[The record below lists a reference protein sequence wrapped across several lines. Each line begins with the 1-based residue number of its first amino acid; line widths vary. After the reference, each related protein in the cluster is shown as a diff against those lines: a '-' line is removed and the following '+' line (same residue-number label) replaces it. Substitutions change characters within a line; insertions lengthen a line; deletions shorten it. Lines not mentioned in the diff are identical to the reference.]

1 MQKSA
6 GEFSETSTLSILT
19 SGLLGEQYIGLA
31 PGFSDEEMGTS
42 MLKDGDMIE
51 DTKSAIVL
59 EDLIGKFLYSQSS
72 PGQHTRNQGV
82 TMFKKIALML
92 GLMTSMLFSLVAR
105 RMSILRTLCPRGSG
119 RPADLCPP
127 ESRSGPGEEQPDHLR
142 VIIREELL
150 PYVDNR
156 FAAYKVLGNQ
166 IKQTTPAQ
174 RDAFVDVFTEYM
186 VSSYA
191 DALAHFDKQTVK
203 VQPGKAAE
211 SNITAVNVSVKE
223 AGKPD
228 IFLEFK
234 LRKNNKTGEW
244 KAFDMVAEGISLL
257 SAKAERAGRPHPPER
272 HRCGDRPAA

>member
-1 MQKSA
+1 
-6 GEFSETSTLSILT
+6 
-19 SGLLGEQYIGLA
+19 
-31 PGFSDEEMGTS
+31 
-42 MLKDGDMIE
+42 
-51 DTKSAIVL
+51 
-59 EDLIGKFLYSQSS
+59 
-72 PGQHTRNQGV
+72 
-82 TMFKKIALML
+82 MFKKIALLL
-92 GLMTSMLFSLVAR
+92 GLMTSMLFSVSALAAVNATDPYALVDQAAQQTFAR
-105 RMSILRTLCPRGSG
+105 LK
-119 RPADLCPP
+119 ADQ
-127 ESRSGPGEEQPDHLR
+127 SQVKSNPDHLR

-166 IKQTTPAQ
+166 IKETTRAQ
-174 RDAFVDVFTEYM
+174 RDAFVQVFTEYM

-203 VQPGKAAE
+203 VQPGKAPGD

-257 SAKAERAGRPHPPER
+257 SAKQSELGGLIRQNGIDAVIAQLREHNARPLVLKS
-272 HRCGDRPAA
+272 

>member
-1 MQKSA
+1 MFRKIV
-6 GEFSETSTLSILT
+6 L
-19 SGLLGEQYIGLA
+19 LLGLI
-31 PGFSDEEMGTS
+31 TS
-42 MLKDGDMIE
+42 MMVSLSLHAAVDAKDPNALVDMAAKQTFARLKADQKLI
-51 DTKSAIVL
+51 KS
-59 EDLIGKFLYSQSS
+59 
-72 PGQHTRNQGV
+72 N
-82 TMFKKIALML
+82 
-92 GLMTSMLFSLVAR
+92 
-105 RMSILRTLCPRGSG
+105 
-119 RPADLCPP
+119 P
-127 ESRSGPGEEQPDHLR
+127 EHLR

-174 RDAFVDVFTEYM
+174 RDAFVAVFTEYM

-203 VQPGKAAE
+203 VEPSKAPSD
-211 SNITAVNVSVKE
+211 SNITAVNLSVKE

-257 SAKAERAGRPHPPER
+257 SAKQNELGGLIRQNGIDAVIKQLTEHNAKPLVLKS
-272 HRCGDRPAA
+272 

>member
-1 MQKSA
+1 
-6 GEFSETSTLSILT
+6 
-19 SGLLGEQYIGLA
+19 
-31 PGFSDEEMGTS
+31 
-42 MLKDGDMIE
+42 
-51 DTKSAIVL
+51 
-59 EDLIGKFLYSQSS
+59 
-72 PGQHTRNQGV
+72 
-82 TMFKKIALML
+82 MFKKIALML

-105 RMSILRTLCPRGSG
+105 
-119 RPADLCPP
+119 ADVNTSDPYALVDQAAQQTFARLKADQAQVK
-127 ESRSGPGEEQPDHLR
+127 SNPDHLR

-156 FAAYKVLGNQ
+156 FAAYTVLGNQ

-203 VQPGKAAE
+203 VPPGKAAE

-257 SAKAERAGRPHPPER
+257 SAKQNELGGLIRQNGIDAVIAQLREHNAKPLVIKS
-272 HRCGDRPAA
+272 

>member
-1 MQKSA
+1 
-6 GEFSETSTLSILT
+6 
-19 SGLLGEQYIGLA
+19 
-31 PGFSDEEMGTS
+31 
-42 MLKDGDMIE
+42 
-51 DTKSAIVL
+51 
-59 EDLIGKFLYSQSS
+59 
-72 PGQHTRNQGV
+72 
-82 TMFKKIALML
+82 MFKKIALLL
-92 GLMTSMLFSLVAR
+92 GLMTSMLFSLSAQAAVDATDPNALVDQAAKQTFAR
-105 RMSILRTLCPRGSG
+105 LK
-119 RPADLCPP
+119 ADQAQVK
-127 ESRSGPGEEQPDHLR
+127 SNPDHLR

-166 IKQTTPAQ
+166 IKETTEAQ
-174 RDAFVDVFTEYM
+174 RNAFVEVFTEYM

-203 VQPGKAAE
+203 VESGKAP
-211 SNITAVNVSVKE
+211 SGNITAVNVSVKE

-257 SAKAERAGRPHPPER
+257 SAKQNELGGLIRQNGIDAVIAQLREHNAKPLVIKS
-272 HRCGDRPAA
+272 

>member
-1 MQKSA
+1 
-6 GEFSETSTLSILT
+6 
-19 SGLLGEQYIGLA
+19 
-31 PGFSDEEMGTS
+31 
-42 MLKDGDMIE
+42 
-51 DTKSAIVL
+51 
-59 EDLIGKFLYSQSS
+59 
-72 PGQHTRNQGV
+72 
-82 TMFKKIALML
+82 MFKKIALML

-105 RMSILRTLCPRGSG
+105 
-119 RPADLCPP
+119 ADVNTSDPYALVDQAAQQTFARLKADQAQVK
-127 ESRSGPGEEQPDHLR
+127 SNPDHLR

-203 VQPGKAAE
+203 VQPGRAAE

-257 SAKAERAGRPHPPER
+257 SAKQNELGGLIRQNGIDAVIAQLREHNAKPLVIKS
-272 HRCGDRPAA
+272 

>member
-1 MQKSA
+1 
-6 GEFSETSTLSILT
+6 
-19 SGLLGEQYIGLA
+19 
-31 PGFSDEEMGTS
+31 
-42 MLKDGDMIE
+42 
-51 DTKSAIVL
+51 
-59 EDLIGKFLYSQSS
+59 
-72 PGQHTRNQGV
+72 
-82 TMFKKIALML
+82 MFKKIALLL
-92 GLMTSMLFSLVAR
+92 GLMTSMFFSLSAQAAVDATDPYALVDQAAKQTFAR
-105 RMSILRTLCPRGSG
+105 LK
-119 RPADLCPP
+119 ADHAQVK
-127 ESRSGPGEEQPDHLR
+127 SNPDHLR

-166 IKQTTPAQ
+166 IKQTNEAQ
-174 RDAFVDVFTEYM
+174 RNAFVDVFTEYM

-203 VQPGKAAE
+203 VEPGKAPDG
-211 SNITAVNVSVKE
+211 NITAVSVSVKE

-257 SAKAERAGRPHPPER
+257 SAKQSELGGLIRQNGIDAVIAQLREHNAKPLVLKK
-272 HRCGDRPAA
+272 

>member
-1 MQKSA
+1 
-6 GEFSETSTLSILT
+6 
-19 SGLLGEQYIGLA
+19 
-31 PGFSDEEMGTS
+31 
-42 MLKDGDMIE
+42 
-51 DTKSAIVL
+51 
-59 EDLIGKFLYSQSS
+59 
-72 PGQHTRNQGV
+72 
-82 TMFKKIALML
+82 MFKKIALLL
-92 GLMTSMLFSLVAR
+92 GLMTSMLFSLSAQAAVDATDPNALVDQAAKQTFAR
-105 RMSILRTLCPRGSG
+105 LK
-119 RPADLCPP
+119 ADQAQVKSNP
-127 ESRSGPGEEQPDHLR
+127 EHLR

-166 IKQTTPAQ
+166 IKETTEAQ
-174 RDAFVDVFTEYM
+174 RNAFVEVFTEYM

-203 VQPGKAAE
+203 VEPGKAP
-211 SNITAVNVSVKE
+211 SGNITTVNVSVKE

-257 SAKAERAGRPHPPER
+257 SAKQNELGGLIRQNGIDAVIAQLREHNAKPLVLKS
-272 HRCGDRPAA
+272 

>member
-1 MQKSA
+1 
-6 GEFSETSTLSILT
+6 
-19 SGLLGEQYIGLA
+19 
-31 PGFSDEEMGTS
+31 
-42 MLKDGDMIE
+42 
-51 DTKSAIVL
+51 
-59 EDLIGKFLYSQSS
+59 
-72 PGQHTRNQGV
+72 
-82 TMFKKIALML
+82 MFKKIALLL
-92 GLMTSMLFSLVAR
+92 GLMTSMLFSLSAQAAVDATDPNALVDQAAKQTFAR
-105 RMSILRTLCPRGSG
+105 LK
-119 RPADLCPP
+119 ADQAQVK
-127 ESRSGPGEEQPDHLR
+127 SNPDHLR

-166 IKQTTPAQ
+166 IKETTEAQ
-174 RDAFVDVFTEYM
+174 RNAFVEVFTEYM

-203 VQPGKAAE
+203 VEPGNAP
-211 SNITAVNVSVKE
+211 SGNITAVNVSVKE

-257 SAKAERAGRPHPPER
+257 SAKQSELGGLIRQNGIDAVIAQLREHNAKPLVLKP
-272 HRCGDRPAA
+272 

>member
-1 MQKSA
+1 
-6 GEFSETSTLSILT
+6 
-19 SGLLGEQYIGLA
+19 
-31 PGFSDEEMGTS
+31 
-42 MLKDGDMIE
+42 
-51 DTKSAIVL
+51 
-59 EDLIGKFLYSQSS
+59 
-72 PGQHTRNQGV
+72 
-82 TMFKKIALML
+82 MFKKIALML
-92 GLMTSMLFSLVAR
+92 GLMTSMLFSLSPV
-105 RMSILRTLCPRGSG
+105 RMSTLRPLCPRGSG
-119 RPADLCPP
+119 RPADLRPP
-127 ESRSGPGEEQPDHLR
+127 EGRSGPGEEQPDHLR

-257 SAKAERAGRPHPPER
+257 SAKQNELGGLIRQNGIDAVIAQLREHNAKPLVIKS
-272 HRCGDRPAA
+272 

>member
-1 MQKSA
+1 
-6 GEFSETSTLSILT
+6 
-19 SGLLGEQYIGLA
+19 
-31 PGFSDEEMGTS
+31 
-42 MLKDGDMIE
+42 
-51 DTKSAIVL
+51 
-59 EDLIGKFLYSQSS
+59 
-72 PGQHTRNQGV
+72 
-82 TMFKKIALML
+82 MFKKIALLL
-92 GLMTSMLFSLVAR
+92 GLMTSMFFSLSAQAVDATDPYALVDQAAKQTFAR
-105 RMSILRTLCPRGSG
+105 LK
-119 RPADLCPP
+119 ADQA
-127 ESRSGPGEEQPDHLR
+127 EVKSNPDHLR

-166 IKQTTPAQ
+166 IKETTPAQ
-174 RDAFVDVFTEYM
+174 RDAFVAAFTEYM

-203 VQPGKAAE
+203 VEPGKAPGA

-257 SAKAERAGRPHPPER
+257 SAKQNELGGLIRQNGIDAVIAQLREHNAKPLVLKP
-272 HRCGDRPAA
+272 